1 MKMGV
6 FINSGNGYQPVK
18 VADKIDFV
26 EPPKTGS
33 NVKPAN
39 KAEMNIQLSK
49 ADDDFEFIKSL
60 VPDEEE
66 IRKKVHSLLQAAG
79 GRIKDGERKIIE
91 CPNCGHKVYALR
103 EGGILRVSC
112 GGCHIDASAKYLSEL
127 KINIPK
133 SHI

>member
-1 MKMGV
+1 MGV

-18 VADKIDFV
+18 GAEKIDFEPV
-26 EPPKTGS
+26 ENVS
-33 NVKPAN
+33 NLEPSN
-39 KAEMNIQLSK
+39 KGELNIQVTE
-49 ADDDFEFIKSL
+49 ADDDFEFVKSL
-60 VPDEEE
+60 IPDKEET
-66 IRKKVHSLLQAAG
+66 RKKVHSLLQAAG
-79 GRIKDGERKIIE
+79 GRIEDGERKIIE

-127 KINIPK
+127 KINIAK

>member
-1 MKMGV
+1 MGV

-18 VADKIDFV
+18 VAEKIDF
-26 EPPKTGS
+26 EPMENVS
-33 NVKPAN
+33 NLEPSN
-39 KAEMNIQLSK
+39 KGELNIQVTE

-60 VPDEEE
+60 IPDEEE
-66 IRKKVHSLLQAAG
+66 TRKKVHSLLQAVAW
-79 GRIKDGERKIIE
+79 RIKDGERKIIE

-103 EGGILRVSC
+103 EGRILRVNC
-112 GGCHIDASAKYLSEL
+112 GGCNIDASAKYLSEL

>member
-1 MKMGV
+1 MGV

-18 VADKIDFV
+18 VAEKIDFEPV
-26 EPPKTGS
+26 ENVS
-33 NVKPAN
+33 NLEPSN
-39 KAEMNIQLSK
+39 KGELNIQVTK

-66 IRKKVHSLLQAAG
+66 TRKKVHSLLQAAD

-112 GGCHIDASAKYLSEL
+112 GGCKIDASGLWRSEMTE
-127 KINIPK
+127 ISK

>member
-18 VADKIDFV
+18 VAEKIDFEPV
-26 EPPKTGS
+26 ENVS
-33 NVKPAN
+33 NLEPSN
-39 KAEMNIQLSK
+39 KGELNIQVTE
-49 ADDDFEFIKSL
+49 ADDDLDYKTLI
-60 VPDEEE
+60 PDEEE
-66 IRKKVHSLLQAAG
+66 TRKKAHSLLQAAA

-103 EGGILRVSC
+103 EGGILRVNC
-112 GGCHIDASAKYLSEL
+112 GGCNIDATAKYLSEL

>member
-6 FINSGNGYQPVK
+6 FINSGNGYQPVR
-18 VADKIDFV
+18 VAEKIDFEPV
-26 EPPKTGS
+26 ENVS
-33 NVKPAN
+33 NLEPSN
-39 KAEMNIQLSK
+39 KGELNIQVTE
-49 ADDDFEFIKSL
+49 ADDDFEFVKSL
-60 VPDEEE
+60 IPDKEET
-66 IRKKVHSLLQAAG
+66 RKKAHSLLQAAA

-112 GGCHIDASAKYLSEL
+112 GGCNIDASAEYLSEL